1 MTTRPALLLVTHDAA
16 IRDQMRLAVTS
27 DYELFE
33 VADREAALSHVRQAM
48 PPVAVLDLRLPS
60 TDVSATER
68 LVLLRESLRLN
79 QNAKVIVILDH
90 PDRATAMAAFESGAY
105 DVLEVPVQL
114 DVLKVVLQRATYLF
128 NLERENRAIRAQSV
142 ATEFEGLVG
151 NSEPMQNLFNMIRRV
166 GPTDVPVLITGES
179 GTGKELVARALH
191 RLSVH
196 KEAPFIAI
204 NCGAIP
210 ETLLES
216 ELFGYEKGSFTGA
229 TQQKKGRI
237 ESAQGGTLFL
247 DEIGDIPLALQVKLL
262 RFLQDH
268 EMNRLGGRENIKVDV
283 RVFAATNV
291 DLQAAINGGRFR
303 EDLFYRLS
311 VLTIPIPCLR
321 VRGSDIPLLA
331 NMFLMKSASAHK
343 KLLKGFTP
351 QAIESLRT
359 HHWPGNVR
367 ELENRVMRAV
377 VMAEGKYI
385 TTETLGFHA
394 SSSVEPDS
402 PTLRGARDIRE
413 KKLVQQALEKA
424 NGNLS
429 KTAVELG
436 ISRPTL
442 YQLLARYRLRL
453 PKRTDELKNKEA

>member
-1 MTTRPALLLVTHDAA
+1 MPTRPALLLVTHDAA
-16 IRDQMRLAVTS
+16 IRDRMRSAFTS

-33 VADREAALSHVRQAM
+33 VTDRTAALSHVRRVM
-48 PPVAVLDLRLPS
+48 PPVVVLDFRMPS

-68 LVLLRESLRLN
+68 LAYLQESLQLN
-79 QNAKVIVILDH
+79 PNAKVIVVLDH

-105 DVLEVPVQL
+105 DVLEFPVQL

-128 NLERENRAIRAQSV
+128 NLERENRAIREQAV

-151 NSEPMQNLFNMIRRV
+151 NSEPMQNLFKMICRV
-166 GPTDVPVLITGES
+166 GPSDVPVLITGES

-191 RLSVH
+191 RLSER
-196 KEAPFIAI
+196 KDAPFIAI

-216 ELFGYEKGSFTGA
+216 ELFGYEKGAFTGA
-229 TQQKKGRI
+229 IQQRKGRI
-237 ESAQGGTLFL
+237 ESAKGGTLFL

-268 EMNRLGGRENIKVDV
+268 DIQRLGGNHTVSVDV
-283 RVFAATNV
+283 RVLAATNV

-311 VLTIPIPCLR
+311 VMTIPIPCLR

-331 NMFLMKSASAHK
+331 NMFLMKFAAAHK

-359 HHWPGNVR
+359 HNWPGNVR

-385 TTETLGFHA
+385 SAANLALHD
-394 SSSVEPDS
+394 SSSVKRES
-402 PTLRGARDIRE
+402 PTLRVARDLRE
-413 KKLVQQALEKA
+413 RELVQWALEKA
-424 NGNLS
+424 NGNVS
-429 KTAVELG
+429 KAAVELG

-442 YQLLARYRLRL
+442 YQLLARYGLRL
-453 PKRTDELKNKEA
+453 PKRIDELENQEA